1 MSTQQPLTYQQVV
14 LFARQLPL
22 AERVQLVRDILAEPT
37 APIEQ
42 KYDEESEDAEAPA
55 PLDTLYGVFAGEGPV
70 PSEEDIRAV
79 RREVWR

>member
-14 LFARQLPL
+14 LFAQQLPL
-22 AERVQLVRDILAEPT
+22 ADRVQMVCDILAEPT
-37 APIEQ
+37 APIGHKQDMEG
-42 KYDEESEDAEAPA
+42 DLAEAQA
-55 PLDTLYGVFAGEGPV
+55 PLDTLYGAVAGEGPV